1 MDIRKVPNVLTVIR
15 AILVPV
21 FMVLVIFPIVPGE
34 VALRFVSAFLFLAIS
49 LTDMLDGK
57 IARKYNAV
65 SDFGKFLD
73 PIADKLLVMG
83 GMLALVIFYMQ
94 RLNATFAILIAFSLF
109 VVMVRELAVTSL
121 RLICKNT
128 GGAVIAANMA
138 GKVKTVSQIVF
149 IIAALIETPLFDFV
163 ADLTGLKFLYGSLWI
178 SYAALAVMTFM
189 TIYSG
194 IQYFMIYLPL
204 MKEKHD

>member
-15 AILVPV
+15 AILVPI

-34 VALRFVSAFLFLAIS
+34 IALRIVSASLFLAIA
-49 LTDMLDGK
+49 LTDMFDGM

-83 GMLALVIFYMQ
+83 GMLALVIFYME
-94 RLNATFAILIAFSLF
+94 RLHPTFAILIAFSLF

-121 RLICKNT
+121 RLICKNS
-128 GGAVIAANMA
+128 GGKVIAANMA

-149 IIAALIETPLFDFV
+149 IIAALIETPLFDFI
-163 ADLTGLKFLYGSLWI
+163 ADLTGLTFLYNSLWV

-194 IQYFMIYLPL
+194 VQYFLIYLPDL
-204 MKEKHD
+204 KGKKD

>member
-1 MDIRKVPNVLTVIR
+1 MDIKKVPNVLTVIR
-15 AILVPV
+15 AVLVPI
-21 FMVLVIFPIVPGE
+21 FMVLVIFPIISGE
-34 VALRFVSAFLFLAIS
+34 TLLRIVSASLFLAIS
-49 LTDMLDGK
+49 LTDMLDGM

-83 GMLALVIFYMQ
+83 GMLALVIFYME
-94 RLNATFAILIAFSLF
+94 RAHATFAILIAFSLF
-109 VVMVRELAVTSL
+109 IVMVRELAVTSL

-128 GGAVIAANMA
+128 GGKVIAANMA

-149 IIAALIETPLFDFV
+149 IIAALIETPLFNFV
-163 ADLTGLKFLYGSLWI
+163 ADLTGLTFLNGSLWV

-189 TIYSG
+189 TVYSG
-194 IQYFMIYLPL
+194 IRYFLLYLPAL
-204 MKEKHD
+204 KSSKE

>member
-1 MDIRKVPNVLTVIR
+1 MDIKKVPNVLTVIR
-15 AILVPV
+15 AVLVPI
-21 FMVLVIFPIVPGE
+21 FMVLVIFPIIPGE
-34 VALRFVSAFLFLAIS
+34 TLLRFVSASLFLAIS
-49 LTDMLDGK
+49 LTDMLDGQ

-83 GMLALVIFYMQ
+83 GMLSLVIFYMERWQ
-94 RLNATFAILIAFSLF
+94 YTFATLIAFSLF
-109 VVMVRELAVTSL
+109 IVMVRELAVTSL

-128 GGAVIAANMA
+128 GGKVIAANMA

-149 IIAALIETPLFDFV
+149 IIAALIETPLLNFI
-163 ADLTGLKFLYGSLWI
+163 ADLTGLEFLYGSLWI

-189 TIYSG
+189 TVYSG
-194 IQYFMIYLPL
+194 IQYFLIYLPDL
-204 MKEKHD
+204 KGKK

>member
-1 MDIRKVPNVLTVIR
+1 MDIRKVPNILTVIR

-21 FMVLVIFPIVPGE
+21 FMVFVIFPIIPGE
-34 VALRFVSAFLFLAIS
+34 ITLRIVSASLFLAIS

-83 GMLALVIFYMQ
+83 GMLALVIFYME
-94 RLNATFAILIAFSLF
+94 RLHPVFAALIAFSLF

-149 IIAALIETPLFDFV
+149 IIAALIETPLLNFI
-163 ADLTGLKFLYGSLWI
+163 ADLTGLNFLAGSLWI
-178 SYAALAVMTFM
+178 SYAALVVMTFM

-194 IQYFMIYLPL
+194 IQYFVLYLPML
-204 MKEKHD
+204 KEKKD

>member
-1 MDIRKVPNVLTVIR
+1 MDIKKVPNVLTVIR

-21 FMVLVIFPIVPGE
+21 FMVLVIFPIIPGE
-34 VALRFVSAFLFLAIS
+34 TALRIVGASLFLAIS
-49 LTDMLDGK
+49 LTDMLDGQ

-83 GMLALVIFYMQ
+83 GMLSLVIFYMD
-94 RLNATFAILIAFSLF
+94 RLHTTFAILIAFSLF
-109 VVMVRELAVTSL
+109 IVMVRELAVTSL

-138 GKVKTVSQIVF
+138 GKIKTVSQIVF
-149 IIAALIETPLFDFV
+149 IIAALIETPLFNFV
-163 ADLTGLKFLYGSLWI
+163 ADLTGLDFLTGSLWV

-189 TIYSG
+189 TVYSG
-194 IQYFMIYLPL
+194 IQYFILYLPML
-204 MKEKHD
+204 KDKKD

>member
-1 MDIRKVPNVLTVIR
+1 MDIKKVPNVLTVIR

-21 FMVLVIFPIVPGE
+21 FMVMVIFPILPGE
-34 VALRFVSAFLFLAIS
+34 ILLRVVSASLFLVIS
-49 LTDMLDGK
+49 LTDMLDGM

-83 GMLALVIFYMQ
+83 GMLSLVIFYSE
-94 RLNATFAILIAFSLF
+94 REHPTFAILIAFSLF
-109 VVMVRELAVTSL
+109 IVMVRELAVTSL

-149 IIAALIETPLFDFV
+149 IIAALIETPLFNFI
-163 ADLTGLKFLYGSLWI
+163 ADLTGLGFLQNSLWV

-189 TIYSG
+189 TLYSG
-194 IQYFMIYLPL
+194 IQYFILYLPL
-204 MKEKHD
+204 MKGKKN

>member
-1 MDIRKVPNVLTVIR
+1 MDIKKVPNVLTVIR

-21 FMVLVIFPIVPGE
+21 FMVLVIFPIIPGE
-34 VALRFVSAFLFLAIS
+34 LGIRIVGASLFLAIS
-49 LTDMLDGK
+49 LTDMLDGM

-83 GMLALVIFYMQ
+83 GMLSLVIFYME
-94 RLNATFAILIAFSLF
+94 RLQPTFAILIAFSLF

-128 GGAVIAANMA
+128 GGKVIAANMA
-138 GKVKTVSQIVF
+138 GKIKTVSQIVF
-149 IIAALIETPLFDFV
+149 IIAALIETPLLNFI
-163 ADLTGLKFLYGSLWI
+163 ADLTGLTFLYGSLWV

-194 IQYFMIYLPL
+194 IQYFLIYLPDL
-204 MKEKHD
+204 KGKE

>member
-1 MDIRKVPNVLTVIR
+1 MDIKKVPNVLTVIR
-15 AILVPV
+15 AILVPI
-21 FMVLVIFPIVPGE
+21 FMVLVIFPIIPGE
-34 VALRFVSAFLFLAIS
+34 IALRIVSASLFLAIS
-49 LTDMLDGK
+49 LTDMLDGQ

-83 GMLALVIFYMQ
+83 GMLSLVIFYME
-94 RLNATFAILIAFSLF
+94 RLHPTFAILIADG
-109 VVMVRELAVTSL
+109 
-121 RLICKNT
+121 K
-128 GGAVIAANMA
+128 VIAANMA

-149 IIAALIETPLFDFV
+149 IIAALIETPLFNFV
-163 ADLTGLKFLYGSLWI
+163 AYLTGLDFLKGSLWV

-194 IQYFMIYLPL
+194 IQYFILYLPAL
-204 MKEKHD
+204 KGSKE